1 MILRNCGRPDWQ
13 YWAAADAFS
22 LKARPNFDQ
31 VDAAVM
37 DLRRGKEARF
47 EAFENLRLASDAYV
61 GKAVAP
67 LTFTRG
73 PQKVG

>member
-13 YWAAADAFS
+13 NWAAVDAFS
-22 LKARPNFDQ
+22 LKARPLGH
-31 VDAAVM
+31 VDSAVT

-47 EAFENLRLASDAYV
+47 EVFGNVRLASDAHV

-67 LTFTRG
+67 LTFTQG